1 MLTLLLACT
10 TPTLDSDTGP
20 LPAIALPCPA
30 GQTLT
35 LPRLGTLDA
44 ATLDAATLDGGYVWA
59 WLTGETLTISC
70 AQGGELEVQWRSENQ

>member
-10 TPTLDSDTGP
+10 TPTIDSDTGP
-20 LPAIALPCPA
+20 LPAIAIPCPA

-44 ATLDAATLDGGYVWA
+44 ATLDGGYVWG

-70 AQGGELEVQWRSENQ
+70 AQGGELEVQWRDASR